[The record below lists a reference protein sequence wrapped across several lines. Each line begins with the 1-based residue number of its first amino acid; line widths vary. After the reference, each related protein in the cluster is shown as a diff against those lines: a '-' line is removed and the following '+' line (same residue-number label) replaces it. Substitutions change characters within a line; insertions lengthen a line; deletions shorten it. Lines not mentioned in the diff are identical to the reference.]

1 MNKYSFLICLLFF
14 QYTYSQLAPIKYW
27 NVRGN
32 AGTSPD
38 GHFLGTTDSQNLFF
52 KTDGKEAMQLG
63 IGGTAG
69 IGFSN
74 FSCTDCSGYRLF
86 VKGGFKAEKIKLDI
100 ASDNDWADYVLRSD
114 YQLPK
119 LEEVEKYIL
128 EKGNLP
134 NIPSAEEV
142 VKNGIELGEMKSR
155 LLAKIE
161 ELTLYIIDLNKRNED
176 FIQQS
181 SELDNQIIN
190 QNEITDKLQKRIE
203 KLEHGYR
210 KIF

>member
-1 MNKYSFLICLLFF
+1 MFF
-14 QYTYSQLAPIKYW
+14 QYAYSQLAPIKYW
-27 NVRGN
+27 SVRGN
-32 AGTSPD
+32 AGTSSD
-38 GHFLGTTDSQNLFF
+38 AHFLGTTDSQSLFL
-52 KTDGKEAMQLG
+52 KTDGVEAMQLG

-74 FSCTDCSGYRLF
+74 FSCTGCSGYRLF
-86 VKGGFKAEKIKLDI
+86 VKGGVKAEKIKLNI

-114 YQLPK
+114 YQLLR
-119 LEEVEKYIL
+119 LEEVEKYIQ

-142 VKNGIELGEMKSR
+142 AKNGIELGEMKAR

-161 ELTLYIIDLNKRNED
+161 ELTLYTIDLNKRNED
-176 FIQQS
+176 LTQQS
-181 SELDNQIIN
+181 SELDNQITN

-203 KLEHGYR
+203 KLEHDYR
-210 KIF
+210 